1 MDLLRADLRYAC
13 RRLLASPGFALIAI
27 ASIGIGVGAS
37 TAVFSAVQRI
47 LFAALPYPESERV
60 VTLTDRDAEG
70 GRLPLTYGTYREI
83 AERSHSFDRLAV
95 ADRWQPALTAN
106 GDPERLDGDRV
117 SADYFRVLGVRP
129 TEGRD
134 FDAND
139 DRPGGAQVA
148 IVSARLAQR
157 RFGGAAEILN
167 RLIVLGGVSYTVVGV
182 MPPGFRD
189 ALAPSAEVW
198 APLQYRDRASFQEGE
213 WGHHLRAAGR
223 LAAGVTAQQAAAE
236 IAVIGRAPLADFPRP
251 AWATLANGLLVESP
265 LESLTYGV
273 RPMLLAILG
282 AVVLLLA
289 IACVNVSNLLLA
301 RALSRR
307 AEIAVR
313 TALGAGRWRL
323 IRQLVTESLLLALL
337 GGVAGLGVAAAIVRA
352 LMAFAPN
359 ALPRLDSLGLDISM
373 FATALAISAVVG
385 LAMGLV
391 PALRGVHENVYVAVR
406 SGSRSTDAEHHV
418 LRRGLVVTQV
428 ALAFVLLTGAGLL
441 LRSVDRLLATAPG
454 FQASNV
460 VTMQVVATGRRYG
473 SVTAVAHFFEQ
484 TLDSV
489 RAVSGVVDAAFTSQL
504 PLSGDNDGYGVMF
517 ESEQAAGQGSERS
530 ALRYV
535 VTPGWF
541 STMRIP
547 LVEGRLLGADDR
559 AETAPAILINESFA
573 KRRFGAQSPI
583 GQRLRMGPNIGRP
596 DAPWATVVGVV
607 GDVKQ
612 ASLALDP
619 PDAVYVPIGQWPWF
633 DIVQSLVV
641 RTKGEPTALV
651 PSVERAIWSVDPT
664 PPLVRVTTMSELVER
679 SEAQRRFALVIFAAF
694 GLAAVVL
701 AVVGLYG
708 VVAASVEQRTQ
719 EIGVRAALGAS
730 PARVAALVV
739 RQGMTLA
746 VLGILAGVAGAVVAT
761 RGLTSL
767 LFGVTPLDAWTYAGT
782 IALLCAMA
790 LLACIVPAARA
801 ARVDPAVTLRAE

>member
-708 VVAASVEQRTQ
+708 VVAASVEQRTR